1 MVAQGNGDLPWW
13 QLTFTVIQ
21 RVGPSLLLW
30 LVFLSVYYPIQTVS
44 VSKES
49 ERRGTVYVCKPFFL
63 CGIMAT
69 GDILSFVGSLCRM
82 SPNLTTRAYLFFILY
97 CFFMEF
103 VGGF

>member
-1 MVAQGNGDLPWW
+1 MYMH
-13 QLTFTVIQ
+13 TF
-21 RVGPSLLLW
+21 L
-30 LVFLSVYYPIQTVS
+30 
-44 VSKES
+44 
-49 ERRGTVYVCKPFFL
+49 L